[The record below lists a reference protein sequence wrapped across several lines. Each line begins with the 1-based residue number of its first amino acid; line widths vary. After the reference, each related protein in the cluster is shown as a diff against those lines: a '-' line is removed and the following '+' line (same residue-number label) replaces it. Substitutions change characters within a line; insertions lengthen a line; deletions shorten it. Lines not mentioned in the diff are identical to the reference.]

1 MRPRSHLGWLPISLL
16 AAALVCTTVGIAA
29 DGSLDDVASHL
40 ASARYSEARN
50 LLDQLALRQD
60 QAPDLRLWGQRLAT
74 DSVRALELATS
85 QARDRDLPFH
95 QRTAAILDGASIAL
109 AADDLDLAWSLLG
122 PLVDQAGEVPPG
134 EAYLLA
140 GMTLNLAGE
149 SRRARE
155 MLASVRP
162 DDPHFHTAR
171 GLLGRIGLETGDT
184 ELALNYFESAMRR
197 PGGDRQPDLAAGRWQ
212 ALTLLGRREEAREAF
227 DELNDRFPGSLA
239 ALEVRGRQ
247 RRDEEELAAAI
258 DTLGTSAPELLA
270 PTGGGSYAVQLAA
283 FRDRALALQ
292 FVARWQ
298 VELPGLRVEREDDDL
313 GQPVYKVRT
322 GRFVSHAQASTEV
335 ARVRRQHNL
344 EGFVAGGAGR

>member
-1 MRPRSHLGWLPISLL
+1 M
-16 AAALVCTTVGIAA
+16 AVMLVCTTVGTAA
-29 DGSLDDVASHL
+29 DGSLGDLADHL
-40 ASARYSEARN
+40 AAARYGDARAV
-50 LLDQLALRQD
+50 LDQLAVHQD
-60 QAPDLRLWGQRLAT
+60 DSADLRLWGQRLT
-74 DSVRALELATS
+74 TEPERALELATS
-85 QARDRDLPFH
+85 QARDRDLPAD

-109 AADDLDLAWSLLG
+109 AADDLDRAWSLLE
-122 PLVDQAGEVPPG
+122 PLVGQPGEPVPG

-140 GMTLNLAGE
+140 GLTLNLAGE

-155 MLASVRP
+155 MLASVRT

-171 GLLGRIGLETGDT
+171 GLLGRIGLESGDT

-197 PGGDRQPDLAAGRWQ
+197 PGGDRQPDLAAGRWH
-212 ALTLLGRREEAREAF
+212 ALQLLGRQDDAQQAF
-227 DELNDRFPGSLA
+227 ADLNERFPGSLA

-247 RRDEEELAAAI
+247 RREEQELAVAI
-258 DTLGTSAPELLA
+258 DTLQTTAPEVLA
-270 PTGGGSYAVQLAA
+270 PPRGGSYAVQLAA

-335 ARVRRQHNL
+335 ARLRREHSL
-344 EGFVAGGAGR
+344 EGFVAGGAER